1 MYCKCVG
8 GHQLSMNWEVR
19 VVAARG
25 WWLRLRNGGNWK
37 IWRELKD
44 TAGNKIWRDGATA
57 HPANKLNTT
66 QHHIIK
72 SQIPTISTMAAVADD
87 NVKIIPFC
95 APLPSS
101 SSLLTADH
109 ADESLTSSSNGGSVN
124 SGFGIVGTITL
135 RGRSAVVWFGW
146 GEIESV
152 GSEEERDFVVKDN
165 NGVSSVGNGEILF
178 LLVNI
183 LCAGHVIIS
192 HVMSI
197 SGKPPMGSLA
207 LSMPPVIR
215 NGRPRL
221 DGVSTTQ
228 LLGGSS
234 EEDMILGHHI
244 SARLAKRI
252 GCPIFVSCSLSG
264 WGGDSGGSIA
274 AGVGGGQGVA
284 SEMLSSPALSA
295 GYDDTLQQHAAALA
309 EREVSRIISREMQFL
324 NATT

>member
-1 MYCKCVG
+1 
-8 GHQLSMNWEVR
+8 
-19 VVAARG
+19 
-25 WWLRLRNGGNWK
+25 
-37 IWRELKD
+37 
-44 TAGNKIWRDGATA
+44 
-57 HPANKLNTT
+57 
-66 QHHIIK
+66 
-72 SQIPTISTMAAVADD
+72 MAAVADD

-165 NGVSSVGNGEILF
+165 NGVSSVGN
-178 LLVNI
+178 
-183 LCAGHVIIS
+183 
-192 HVMSI
+192 
-197 SGKPPMGSLA
+197 GKPPMGSLA